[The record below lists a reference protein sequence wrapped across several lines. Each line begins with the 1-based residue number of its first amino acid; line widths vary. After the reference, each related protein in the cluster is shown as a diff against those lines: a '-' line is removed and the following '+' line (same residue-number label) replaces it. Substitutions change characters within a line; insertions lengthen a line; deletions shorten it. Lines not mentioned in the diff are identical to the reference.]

1 MGRLESTAWAEKSL
15 SFASCNWQNK
25 RGEIEWVEPRKCSN
39 TRDMTMLHSDSICF
53 PAWPGRVGIVNSVS
67 CQHRHGSLCSG
78 IGSRAPCQPAP
89 SSNTPAGGPASPPC
103 PAPGRKHCTATVLR
117 QANGTVPRQRLIPD
131 FSAIEA
137 PAGVCRCAATGSVF
151 SMQGSIGRP
160 STKIWATGSPILAS
174 PISMT
179 SSSPKYNTLPH
190 LLPSW
195 PLSLSRSSALHFGS
209 PSFHI
214 SQEDSDQLACSVP

>member
-39 TRDMTMLHSDSICF
+39 TMLHSDSICF

-78 IGSRAPCQPAP
+78 IGSRAPCQPAL

-103 PAPGRKHCTATVLR
+103 PAPGRKHCTALLLR

-151 SMQGSIGRP
+151 SMQGSIKGLSSGR
-160 STKIWATGSPILAS
+160 AQGSGGPGHPFWPPQS
-174 PISMT
+174 P
-179 SSSPKYNTLPH
+179 
-190 LLPSW
+190 
-195 PLSLSRSSALHFGS
+195 
-209 PSFHI
+209 
-214 SQEDSDQLACSVP
+214 